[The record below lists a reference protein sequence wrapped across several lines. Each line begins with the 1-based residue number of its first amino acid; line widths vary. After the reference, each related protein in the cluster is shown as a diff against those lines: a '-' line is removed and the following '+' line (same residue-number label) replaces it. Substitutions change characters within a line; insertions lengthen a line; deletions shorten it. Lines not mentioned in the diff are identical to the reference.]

1 VVLLG
6 KENVGKTQLAASLAG
21 ASSAASN
28 FRGANVGCES
38 YRVDDWELIDTPGLL
53 RSSDV
58 ETTRLALERLRG
70 DDTVLLVAQGTELDE
85 DLADLLPLAAGRV
98 GALVVTHRDRLAR
111 LEVEARL
118 AELTLRTGLPVVVV
132 DARRLDANDRQGL
145 MQALEAPGP
154 IPAEAGLSFG
164 DLIVRPRPLF
174 LDRSALG
181 PFWALLLLLTPAWF
195 AVDAANRLADRIA
208 PWVGTRIEPLAGL
221 LTSWPQP
228 LAEILAGDYGFVT
241 MGPLLLVWAT
251 PVVVLHALLMGAYKA
266 SGLLDRLTTA
276 MNPWLRPF
284 GMTGRELARVVMGF
298 GCNVPAVISARSSPA
313 CSRGVCVSA
322 IAFGSACSYQLGATL
337 AVFAVAGRPELV
349 LAYLLYLGATT
360 LAYSRLIAPQAAR
373 SPFNVLLTEG
383 RVFLTWPRPRAV
395 WLEAQSVLREFFRR
409 ALPVFFVIT
418 AAASLLHLL
427 GALQA
432 ASAVV
437 APAMAVFRLPSEAAL
452 AVVLATGSA
461 LCWLGAVHGCETDLR
476 RPPAQGARTAPPA
489 VLELGPGHPASGRQ
503 PAHGGGFHQ
512 AASSARGYG
521 GDAIRVAAGGRR
533 MLDALGVRILL
544 RDTGPWRSLCEPLP
558 LPAAM
563 DGSRC
568 GRGTDLEPGHG
579 AFGRASPR
587 PVRPLEAGRHRCP

>member
-1 VVLLG
+1 MLRTPVRTVVLLG
-6 KENVGKTQLAASLAG
+6 KENVGKTQLAASLTG

-28 FRGANVGCES
+28 FRGANVGCDS

-70 DDTVLLVAQGTELDE
+70 DDTVLLVAQGTELDA
-85 DLADLLPLAAGRV
+85 DLADLLPLAAGRI

-118 AELTLRTGLPVVVV
+118 AELAQRTGLPVVFV

-174 LDRSALG
+174 LDRSAFG
-181 PFWALLLLLTPAWF
+181 PFWALLLLLAPAWI
-195 AVDAANRLADRIA
+195 AVDAANRLADRID
-208 PWVGTRIEPLAGL
+208 PWVRAPTGLLAGL

-228 LAEILAGDYGFVT
+228 LAEILAGDYGFAT

-298 GCNVPAVISARSSPA
+298 GCNVPAVISARSSSA

-337 AVFAVAGRPELV
+337 AVFAAAGRPRLI
-349 LAYLLYLGATT
+349 LFYLLYLGVTT
-360 LAYSRLIAPQAAR
+360 LVYSRLSAPKAAR

-383 RVFLTWPRPRAV
+383 RVFLTWPRPSAV
-395 WLEAQSVLREFFRR
+395 WLEAQGVIREFFRG
-409 ALPVFFVIT
+409 ALPIFFLIT
-418 AAASLLHLL
+418 AAASLLHWL

-437 APAMAVFRLPSEAAL
+437 EPAMAAFRLPPEAAL
-452 AVVLATGSA
+452 AVVLASVRKDGILLLAEPGVAASLSAVQLLTAVYLAGVLLPCLVTCLTILREQGRVFALRLVGRQAVAATGFSA
-461 LCWLGAVHGCETDLR
+461 LLAWGGAWL
-476 RPPAQGARTAPPA
+476 
-489 VLELGPGHPASGRQ
+489 
-503 PAHGGGFHQ
+503 
-512 AASSARGYG
+512 
-521 GDAIRVAAGGRR
+521 
-533 MLDALGVRILL
+533 
-544 RDTGPWRSLCEPLP
+544 
-558 LPAAM
+558 
-563 DGSRC
+563 
-568 GRGTDLEPGHG
+568 
-579 AFGRASPR
+579 
-587 PVRPLEAGRHRCP
+587 

>member
-1 VVLLG
+1 MLRTSIRTAVLLG

-28 FRGANVGCES
+28 FRGANVGCDS

-70 DDTVLLVAQGTELDE
+70 DDTVLLVAQGTELDA
-85 DLADLLPLAAGRV
+85 DLADLLPLVAGRL

-118 AELTLRTGLPVVVV
+118 GELALRTGLPVVFV

-145 MQALEAPGP
+145 MQALEAPGT

-181 PFWALLLLLTPAWF
+181 PFWALLLLLTPAWV
-195 AVDAANRLADRIA
+195 AVDAATRLADRID
-208 PWVGTRIEPLAGL
+208 PWVRAPTGLLAGL
-221 LTSWPQP
+221 LTNWPQP
-228 LAEILAGDYGFVT
+228 LAEILAGDYGIVT

-266 SGLLDRLTTA
+266 SGLLDRLTAA

-298 GCNVPAVISARSSPA
+298 GCNVPAVISARSSSA
-313 CSRGVCVSA
+313 CSRGPCVSA

-337 AVFAVAGRPELV
+337 AVFAAAGRPRLIV
-349 LAYLLYLGATT
+349 LYLLYLGVTT
-360 LAYSRLIAPQAAR
+360 LAYSRLSAPQAAR

-383 RVFLTWPRPRAV
+383 RVFLTWPRPGAV
-395 WLEAQSVLREFFRR
+395 WLEAQGVVREFFRG
-409 ALPVFFVIT
+409 ALPIFFLIT
-418 AAASLLHLL
+418 AAASLLHWL

-437 APAMAVFRLPSEAAL
+437 EPAMAAFRLPPEAAL
-452 AVVLATGSA
+452 AVVLASVRKDGILLLAEPGVASS
-461 LCWLGAVHGCETDLR
+461 LGAVQLLTAVYLAGVLLPCLVTCLTIAREQGQAFALR
-476 RPPAQGARTAPPA
+476 L
-489 VLELGPGHPASGRQ
+489 VGRQ
-503 PAHGGGFHQ
+503 A
-512 AASSARGYG
+512 
-521 GDAIRVAAGGRR
+521 VAATGFSALLAWGGAW
-533 MLDALGVRILL
+533 L
-544 RDTGPWRSLCEPLP
+544 
-558 LPAAM
+558 
-563 DGSRC
+563 
-568 GRGTDLEPGHG
+568 
-579 AFGRASPR
+579 
-587 PVRPLEAGRHRCP
+587 

>member
-1 VVLLG
+1 MLQTSTRTVVLLG

-418 AAASLLHLL
+418 AAASLLHWL

-437 APAMAVFRLPSEAAL
+437 EPAMAVFRLPSEAAL
-452 AVVLATGSA
+452 AVVLASVRKDGILLLAEPGVAASLSAVQLLTAVYLAGVLLPCLVTCLTIAREQGRAFALRLVGRQAAAAAGFSA
-461 LCWLGAVHGCETDLR
+461 LLAWGGAWL
-476 RPPAQGARTAPPA
+476 
-489 VLELGPGHPASGRQ
+489 
-503 PAHGGGFHQ
+503 
-512 AASSARGYG
+512 
-521 GDAIRVAAGGRR
+521 
-533 MLDALGVRILL
+533 
-544 RDTGPWRSLCEPLP
+544 
-558 LPAAM
+558 
-563 DGSRC
+563 
-568 GRGTDLEPGHG
+568 
-579 AFGRASPR
+579 
-587 PVRPLEAGRHRCP
+587 

>member
-1 VVLLG
+1 MLQTSIRTVVLLG

-21 ASSAASN
+21 ASSTASN
-28 FRGANVGCES
+28 FRGANVDCES

-70 DDTVLLVAQGTELDE
+70 DEPVLLVAQGTELDA
-85 DLADLLPLAAGRV
+85 DLADLLPLVAGRF

-118 AELTLRTGLPVVVV
+118 GELALRTGLPVVAV

-164 DLIVRPRPLF
+164 DLMVRPRPLF

-181 PFWALLLLLTPAWF
+181 PFWALLLLLTPAWL
-195 AVDAANRLADRIA
+195 AVDAANRLAGRID
-208 PWVGTRIEPLAGL
+208 PWVGTRIGL
-221 LTSWPQP
+221 LAELPASWPQP

-395 WLEAQSVLREFFRR
+395 WLEAQGVLREFFRR
-409 ALPVFFVIT
+409 ALPVFFLIT
-418 AAASLLHLL
+418 AAASLLHWL
-427 GALQA
+427 GGLQA
-432 ASAVV
+432 ASAVLE
-437 APAMAVFRLPSEAAL
+437 PAMGVFRLPSEAAL
-452 AVVLATGSA
+452 AVVLASVRKDGILLLAEPGVAASLSAVQLLTAVYLAGVLLPCLVTCLTIAREQGRAFALRLVGRQAVAATGFSA
-461 LCWLGAVHGCETDLR
+461 LLAWGGAWL
-476 RPPAQGARTAPPA
+476 
-489 VLELGPGHPASGRQ
+489 
-503 PAHGGGFHQ
+503 
-512 AASSARGYG
+512 
-521 GDAIRVAAGGRR
+521 
-533 MLDALGVRILL
+533 
-544 RDTGPWRSLCEPLP
+544 
-558 LPAAM
+558 
-563 DGSRC
+563 
-568 GRGTDLEPGHG
+568 
-579 AFGRASPR
+579 
-587 PVRPLEAGRHRCP
+587 